1 MVTESARANGRV
13 PISIWTMTFPSE
25 FLDEIRARVV
35 MSGAVGRRVK
45 LTRRGREHVGLCPFH
60 NEKTPSFTVSDDK
73 GFFHCFGCGAHG
85 DVISFVTRTEGLSFP
100 EAVERLANEAGLP
113 MPRESPAERADARR
127 RAGLIEVLE
136 AAAAWFE
143 TQLAARTG
151 EAARAYLA
159 GRGLRAETVRA
170 FRLGYA
176 PDRRGALREALHAKG
191 MDDEHLA
198 EAGLIKQPEG
208 GGPPRDYFF
217 DRVIFPITDRRG
229 RVIAFGGRAMGESP
243 AKYLNSPETPLFH
256 KGRVLYNLAHAR
268 QAAHDTGELI
278 VAEGYMD
285 VIALAQAGFPA
296 AVAPLGTALTE
307 EQIAELWRLTNEP
320 TLCLDGDEAGRRA
333 GYRAAL
339 RALPALRPG
348 ISLRFAV
355 LPPGEDPD
363 SLVRGQG
370 AAAMRAVL
378 DEARP
383 LSEVLW
389 LMATEGR
396 RLDTPERQAGLID
409 TLDKQVGMIADE
421 AVRKAY
427 REAINTKVGMAFGY
441 AAWGQARRPGGWSGA
456 RAGGHMGGRMGGR
469 AEGRRR
475 WQERERYGARA
486 GRWPAKD
493 GPARGRYGRGFLAT
507 GAVGSGLGARQA
519 PGFLRRRQEQVLLA
533 ALVNHPAQIA
543 ENAEE
548 LAHIQLGSPEFSDL
562 CQALVDAA
570 ARNPDLDTEALK
582 RHLSDQGYSDLLRGL
597 LHADVYVHGRFA
609 RPDGAPEEA
618 HYGVQDVLEGY
629 RRRQA
634 ALEAEEA
641 GRHLAEAMTDEAL
654 ARLEAKQRLILSGE
668 IRLDE
673 LDISQEAGP
682 QDPI

>member
-1 MVTESARANGRV
+1 
-13 PISIWTMTFPSE
+13 MTFPPE

-85 DVISFVTRTEGLSFP
+85 DVITFVTRTEGLSFP
-100 EAVERLANEAGLP
+100 ETVERLANEAGLP
-113 MPRESPAERADARR
+113 MPQETPGARADARR

-143 TQLAARTG
+143 AQLAARAG
-151 EAARAYLA
+151 EATRAYLA

-176 PDRRGALREALHAKG
+176 PDRRGALREVLHAKG

-229 RVIAFGGRAMGESP
+229 RVIAFGGRAMGDSP

-348 ISLRFAV
+348 ISLRFAT
-355 LPPGEDPD
+355 LPAGEDPD

-378 DEARP
+378 DEALP

-389 LMATEGR
+389 RMATEGR
-396 RLDTPERQAGLID
+396 RLNTPERQAGLID
-409 TLDKQVGMIADE
+409 TLDKQIGMIADE

-427 REAINTKVGMAFGY
+427 REAINNKVGTAFGY
-441 AAWGQARRPGGWSGA
+441 AAWGQARRSGGWTGDRSHPG
-456 RAGGHMGGRMGGR
+456 
-469 AEGRRR
+469 GRRR
-475 WQERERYGARA
+475 WQARERTGARA
-486 GRWPAKD
+486 GRWQVRG
-493 GPARGRYGRGFLAT
+493 GPGRGRYGSGFSAT

-543 ENAEE
+543 EYAEE
-548 LAHIQLGSPEFSDL
+548 LAHIKLGSPDFCDF
-562 CQALVDAA
+562 CQSLVDTV
-570 ARNPDLDTEALK
+570 ARNPDLDTAALK
-582 RHLSDQGYSDLLRGL
+582 RHLSEQGYSDLLRGL
-597 LHADVYVHGRFA
+597 LHVDVYVHGRFA

-618 HYGVQDVLEGY
+618 RNGVQDVLEGY

-654 ARLEAKQRLILSGE
+654 ARLEAKQRLIRQGE
-668 IRLDE
+668 IRLEE
-673 LDISQEAGP
+673 LDVAQEAGP